1 DRNLA
6 GLLSQIRSW
15 AEEHAPD
22 IKEARARASVDH
34 QDDETAMLP

>member
-1 DRNLA
+1 
-6 GLLSQIRSW
+6 LLSQIRSW

-22 IKEARARASVDH
+22 IKDARARASADH